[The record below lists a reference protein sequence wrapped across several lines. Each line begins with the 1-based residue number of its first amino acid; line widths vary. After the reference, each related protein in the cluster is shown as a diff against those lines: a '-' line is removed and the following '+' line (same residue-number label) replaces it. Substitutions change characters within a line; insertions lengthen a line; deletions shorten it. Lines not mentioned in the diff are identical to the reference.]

1 MLGMK
6 LAGNIFLVGLMGAGK
21 TTVGRTLARHTGKQF
36 FDSDHEIEKRTG
48 VRITTIFDI
57 EGEQRFRE
65 RERDTIAELC
75 AMDNIVLATGG
86 GAILAPENRRQL
98 ASRGR
103 VVYLRAS
110 IDELYRRT
118 ARDRSRPLLAT
129 ADPRAKLKELLAARA
144 ALYEAIAHLVVDTG
158 AASVSTVVQDIV
170 NQLQPLEPMP

>member
-1 MLGMK
+1 MK
-6 LAGNIFLVGLMGAGK
+6 ISPVSVFLVGMPGSGK
-21 TTVGRTLARHTGKQF
+21 TTIGRGLARELGLPFVDLDQQ
-36 FDSDHEIEKRTG
+36 IEERCG
-48 VRITTIFDI
+48 VKIPVIFEI
-57 EGEQRFRE
+57 EGEPGFRK
-65 RERDTIAELC
+65 RESQVLDEVTQQPG
-75 AMDNIVLATGG
+75 IVLATGG